1 MWQHGGAVVST
12 VSGVSLIGDSK
23 LPVGVNVSVNGL
35 RQTCDLPRLYP
46 ASYPLAAVV
55 WWYIPEL
62 DKWKKTDVWMFNR
75 HVWKL
80 VRSDFK

>member
-35 RQTCDLPRLYP
+35 RQTGDLPRLYP
-46 ASYPLAAVV
+46 RLLPFGSGSTVV
-55 WWYIPEL
+55 HP
-62 DKWKKTDVWMFNR
+62 
-75 HVWKL
+75 
-80 VRSDFK
+80 